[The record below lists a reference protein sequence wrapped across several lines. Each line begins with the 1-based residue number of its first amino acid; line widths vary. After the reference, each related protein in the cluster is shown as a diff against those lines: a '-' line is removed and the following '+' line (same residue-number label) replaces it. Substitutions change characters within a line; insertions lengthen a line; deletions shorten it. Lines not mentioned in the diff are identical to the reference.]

1 MLMSQPWRVLVADD
15 HPLVRGGLR
24 ALFDAIPEV
33 DLVGEA
39 SSGEEALSLA
49 AELLP
54 DVVLMDIQMP
64 GMDGLETTKR
74 MVEASPSVAVV
85 MLTMFDDD
93 DTVFAAMR
101 AGARGYLLKG
111 AEQGEVVR
119 AVEAAASGEAIFGKA
134 IATRITSYFARRPL
148 EATIPFPELTVRERE
163 VLGLI
168 ASGDNNLSI
177 ARKLGL
183 SQKTV
188 ANHVS
193 NVLNKLQAVDRAE
206 AIVRA
211 RRAGL
216 GD

>member
-1 MLMSQPWRVLVADD
+1 VVDD

-24 ALFDAIPEV
+24 ALFAATPEV
-33 DLVGEA
+33 ELVAEA
-39 SSGEEALSLA
+39 SSGEQAIALA
-49 AELLP
+49 AEYLP

-64 GMDGLETTKR
+64 GLDGLETTKR

-111 AEQGEVVR
+111 AEHDEIFR
-119 AVEAAASGEAIFGKA
+119 AVEAAASGEAIFGRT
-134 IATRITSYFARRPL
+134 IASRITTYFARRPP
-148 EATIPFPELTVRERE
+148 ETAAPFPELTVRERE
-163 VLGLI
+163 VLALI
-168 ASGDNNLSI
+168 ASGDSNPSI
-177 ARKLGL
+177 ARKLVL

-193 NVLNKLQAVDRAE
+193 NILNKLQAADRAE